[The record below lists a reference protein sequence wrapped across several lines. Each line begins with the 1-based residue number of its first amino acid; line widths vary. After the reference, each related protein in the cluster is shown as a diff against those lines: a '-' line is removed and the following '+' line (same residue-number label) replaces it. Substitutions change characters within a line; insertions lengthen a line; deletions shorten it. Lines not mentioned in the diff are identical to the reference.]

1 MLNQLPNEI
10 LHEIFVR
17 LLSPKDYFHLS
28 TTCRNMYLVGSSRHC
43 QIQFLLSYFGDDDSL
58 QPWLSVCC
66 EMIAASNIKPIDRN
80 LLATASNIDSQIFCD
95 YFAQQS
101 DKAIQRTLLDLFRY
115 GSEDGY
121 WKVPS
126 FACDQDA
133 MLLCAKSQ
141 VRHITQ
147 TGVRRVFHDVT
158 LVEEDDSLQHYYCV
172 FHLIDTFVTFKE
184 EEHGYIMRQGHVI
197 YKDEEDIRDTTAW
210 SKLFKSVRIAKQQN
224 GMYPTQGPP
233 KLQHRYHASS
243 LAPNHWQ
250 PCILRNYMQCRLTM
264 TMNKTSLAAGDYVDH
279 IEMSEH
285 RESDMIRLAFY
296 DANTNIRGYLL
307 LSEDG
312 VLWWD

>member
-1 MLNQLPNEI
+1 MLNHLPNEI

-17 LLSPKDYFHLS
+17 LLSPLDYFHLS
-28 TTCRNMYLVGSSRHC
+28 ATCRNLYLLGSRRHC
-43 QIQFLLSYFGDDDSL
+43 QIQFLLSYFGDDCF
-58 QPWLSVCC
+58 QPWLRVCC

-126 FACDQDA
+126 FACGQDA
-133 MLLCAKSQ
+133 VLLCAKSQ

-158 LVEEDDSLQHYYCV
+158 LVEEDGSLQHYYCV
-172 FHLIDTFVTFKE
+172 FHLIDTLVTFKE
-184 EEHGYIMRQGHVI
+184 ENHGFLMRQGHVI
-197 YKDEEDIRDTTAW
+197 YKDEEDIRDTTGW
-210 SKLFKSVRIAKQQN
+210 SKLFKSVRIAKQQT
-224 GMYPTQGPP
+224 GIYPTTQGPP
-233 KLQHRYHASS
+233 KLLHAPS
-243 LAPNHWQ
+243 LAPDHWR
-250 PCILRNYMQCRLTM
+250 PCILRNYMQCHLTM
-264 TMNKTSLAAGDYVDH
+264 KMNKVSLAAGDYVDH